1 MNAYQSMSAICVSLM
16 FVNLA
21 LVGGEAIA
29 TNRTVELL
37 FASPDSTGS
46 VAIGMA
52 EGTRTVDGGKTSIW
66 DAHTD
71 PGNRKRN
78 QGTFSNQIDGSN
90 PEEAD
95 KLQLE
100 RVRKFANKL
109 AWANPDLTELELV
122 GGADLYNQAPKAAAV
137 YLDKLEEAKE
147 KGLSGLEAIVEA
159 RTNSYITPE
168 GKLDAP
174 GLRNS
179 VDFVRHDQ
187 NRRMS
192 EIEKALKNR

>member
-1 MNAYQSMSAICVSLM
+1 MNAYQSISAICVGLM
-16 FVNLA
+16 LANLT
-21 LVGGEAIA
+21 LTGGVR

-52 EGTRTVDGGKTSIW
+52 EGTRTLDGGKTPLWRS
-66 DAHTD
+66 HTD

-78 QGTFSNQIDGSN
+78 QGTFSNQIDGAN
-90 PEEAD
+90 AEEAD
-95 KLQLE
+95 ELQLE
-100 RVRKFANKL
+100 RVRLFANKL
-109 AWANPDLTELELV
+109 AAENPTLTELELV

-137 YLDKLEEAKE
+137 YLKELKKAQE
-147 KGLSGLEAIVEA
+147 KGLSDLEAIVEA

-174 GLRNS
+174 GLRN
-179 VDFVRHDQ
+179 DLGFVRYDQ
-187 NRRMS
+187 NRRMT
-192 EIEKALKNR
+192 EIDKALKRR

>member
-1 MNAYQSMSAICVSLM
+1 MNAYQSTSAICVGLM
-16 FVNLA
+16 LAQLA
-21 LVGGEAIA
+21 LTGGVR

-37 FASPDSTGS
+37 FASPNSTGS

-52 EGTRTVDGGKTSIW
+52 EGTRTLGGGKTPLWRS
-66 DAHTD
+66 HTD

-78 QGTFSNQIDGSN
+78 QGTFSNQIDGAN
-90 PEEAD
+90 AEEAD
-95 KLQLE
+95 EFQLD

-109 AWANPDLTELELV
+109 AWENPTLTELELV

-137 YLDKLEEAKE
+137 YLEELEKARQ
-147 KGLSGLEAIVEA
+147 KGLSDLEAIVEA

-174 GLRNS
+174 GLKN
-179 VDFVRHDQ
+179 DLGFVRYDQ
-187 NRRMS
+187 NRRMT
-192 EIEKALKNR
+192 EIEKALKRR

>member
-1 MNAYQSMSAICVSLM
+1 VNAYQSIGAICVSLM
-16 FVNLA
+16 LA
-21 LVGGEAIA
+21 HLTIAGGPR
-29 TNRTVELL
+29 TNRTVEML

-52 EGTRTVDGGKTSIW
+52 EGTRTVEGGKTPLWQS
-66 DAHTD
+66 HTD

-78 QGTFSNQIDGSN
+78 QGTFSNQIDGAN
-90 PEEAD
+90 ADEAD
-95 KLQLE
+95 RLQLE

-109 AWANPDLTELELV
+109 ALENPELTELEMV
-122 GGADLYNQAPKAAAV
+122 GGADLYNQAPRAAAV
-137 YLDKLEEAKE
+137 YLEELKKARE
-147 KGLSGLEAIVEA
+147 KGLSDREAIVEA

-179 VDFVRHDQ
+179 LDFVRHDQ

-192 EIEKALKNR
+192 EIEKALKR